1 MTQVLRGS
9 LVRTLD
15 VAGDNKAFLYNISEI
30 KLGHGYHRALFYV
43 SFDIFP
49 IVQWNEK
56 ARQMNGRRKVF
67 FTMFVISIAFHL
79 LLGAA
84 WSAHRL
90 YTVQNL
96 ADVKPQIFRV
106 VNIAP
111 LPTRAEP
118 ARAINVPLR
127 AALSTPDKTRPS
139 LPAAS
144 KLALSQNPAAP
155 TPIIQAQSERPTT
168 SEDPANMPM
177 GPFQSKIDPKKA
189 WINVAESVNYDLL
202 RGISIDIS
210 QGEYRLPDELD
221 IRVRAKGDLTVEYP
235 LIAAAMGK
243 EAVVYVLLLID
254 EQGQKTRVQVIR
266 GSPDFD
272 NAVLQSLEKIEF
284 RPAILKHVAVRSLLI
299 LEFEFRRDP
308 PEVGSL

>member
-1 MTQVLRGS
+1 
-9 LVRTLD
+9 
-15 VAGDNKAFLYNISEI
+15 
-30 KLGHGYHRALFYV
+30 
-43 SFDIFP
+43 
-49 IVQWNEK
+49 
-56 ARQMNGRRKVF
+56 MNGRRKVF
-67 FTMFVISIAFHL
+67 VAMFVISIAFHL
-79 LLGAA
+79 LLGAV

-96 ADVKPQIFRV
+96 ADVKPQTFRV
-106 VNIAP
+106 VKIAP

-118 ARAINVPLR
+118 VRAINVPIQEPLL
-127 AALSTPDKTRPS
+127 APSKTRPS
-139 LPAAS
+139 TPAAS
-144 KLALSQNPAAP
+144 KLVISQNPATL
-155 TPIIQAQSERPTT
+155 TPIILSPSELLAP
-168 SEDPANMPM
+168 SEDSANMLM

-202 RGISIDIS
+202 RGISMDIS

-221 IRVRAKGDLTVEYP
+221 IRVRAKGDLTIEYP

-254 EQGQKTRVQVIR
+254 EQGQKARVQVIR

-272 NAVLQSLEKIEF
+272 NAVIQSLEKVEF

-299 LEFEFRRDP
+299 LEFEFRRDS